1 MPDST
6 NPPVD
11 DSADDLADLPEEY
24 DRDYDPDDGD
34 DDADPASSGDAA
46 LANEV
51 ERLREENRQ
60 LFEKIAR
67 IQADFQNSQRR
78 LEKDA
83 DQRLKIAAGHLVR
96 EFLPVVDNLERAME
110 VPESA
115 DVKTVVTGVRGTYDQ
130 WMEVLKSNGVQAID
144 PAAGDPYDANRH
156 EALMQEPTEGADETP
171 HVTRVLQKGY
181 TFDGRVLRPAQVA
194 VSRPA

>member
-1 MPDST
+1 MSDPT
-6 NPPVD
+6 NKPAD
-11 DSADDLADLPEEY
+11 DATDDLADLPEEY
-24 DRDYDPDDGD
+24 DRDYDPADDDGD
-34 DDADPASSGDAA
+34 DAAPADAE
-46 LANEV
+46 LATEV

-67 IQADFQNSQRR
+67 IQADYQNSQRR

-96 EFLPVVDNLERAME
+96 EFLPVVDNLERALE
-110 VPESA
+110 VPETA
-115 DVKTVVTGVRGTYDQ
+115 DVKTVVAGVRGTYEQ
-130 WMEVLKSNGVQAID
+130 WMGVLKANGVEAIN
-144 PAAGDPYDANRH
+144 PAAGDAYDADRH

>member
-1 MPDST
+1 MSDFNEEHDPEEDRPDA
-6 NPPVD
+6 D
-11 DSADDLADLPEEY
+11 LIEEDGDFYDSADDADA
-24 DRDYDPDDGD
+24 GD
-34 DDADPASSGDAA
+34 VQT
-46 LANEV
+46 EV

-60 LFEKIAR
+60 LYEKLAR
-67 IQADFQNSQRR
+67 AQADYQNSQRR

-115 DVKTVVTGVRGTYDQ
+115 DVKTVAAGIRGTYDQ
-130 WMEVLKSNGVQAID
+130 WMGVLKANGVELIMPEPGDDFD
-144 PAAGDPYDANRH
+144 PERH
-156 EALMQEPTEGADETP
+156 AALMQEPVDPAPESTQ
-171 HVTRVLQKGY
+171 VTRLLQKGY

-194 VSRPA
+194 VSQPA